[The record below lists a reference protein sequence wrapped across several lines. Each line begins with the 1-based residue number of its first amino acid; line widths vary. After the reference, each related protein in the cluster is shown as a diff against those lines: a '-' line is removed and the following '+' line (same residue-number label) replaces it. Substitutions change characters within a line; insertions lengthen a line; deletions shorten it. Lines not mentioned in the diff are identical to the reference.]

1 MVAAGR
7 LPAMKKPK
15 GAKAKPKSKGRGKG
29 KTTAGPKPRATPK
42 PKAERKRKAA
52 PKPGDESKPR
62 TSPLKKPAARSQPR
76 KRPAAKSTDDVQEL
90 CALGMPVDA
99 VDAVESDEEAAT
111 AYFEADG
118 EQDQHDEADQP
129 EELDQTD
136 LPHDGLPDDHSDQDL
151 SAHGDR
157 GCPDDSHGA
166 AEAPAMTHDYYVMPY
181 KSRPA
186 AAVADK
192 VTGRKS
198 VVYAGV
204 SDFR

>member
-1 MVAAGR
+1 M
-7 LPAMKKPK
+7 
-15 GAKAKPKSKGRGKG
+15 
-29 KTTAGPKPRATPK
+29 
-42 PKAERKRKAA
+42 
-52 PKPGDESKPR
+52 
-62 TSPLKKPAARSQPR
+62 
-76 KRPAAKSTDDVQEL
+76 
-90 CALGMPVDA
+90 
-99 VDAVESDEEAAT
+99 
-111 AYFEADG
+111 
-118 EQDQHDEADQP
+118 
-129 EELDQTD
+129 
-136 LPHDGLPDDHSDQDL
+136 

-157 GCPDDSHGA
+157 GCPDDSHGT